1 MVGSQFEVSNL
12 NENSTYYYR
21 VRATLGNSVSDF
33 SDVIKVQTTSE
44 SGIKNYEDFSF
55 QIVPEVDQIK
65 IKGLQGNERIQIF
78 NIAGVC
84 LFNQHSSGS
93 EMSISIP
100 QKGIFIVRISNKDF
114 TFAQKLIK

>member
-1 MVGSQFEVSNL
+1 
-12 NENSTYYYR
+12 
-21 VRATLGNSVSDF
+21 
-33 SDVIKVQTTSE
+33 
-44 SGIKNYEDFSF
+44 
-55 QIVPEVDQIK
+55 
-65 IKGLQGNERIQIF
+65 LQGNERIQIF